1 MTAQPLSFSVDSEKL
16 LKLGA
21 HYLHSSEGSAA
32 LKAGHLS
39 SDERLFLSI
48 LRTPLLNETLF
59 VKNRKII
66 EVGQKFEDA
75 YFVVQGE
82 VQIQRGNKTHML
94 GAGSVLGLAEGMVGL
109 ASSYSALALTSVQ
122 VKIISFHKVNQIV
135 KVLPTE
141 LRLIM
146 ATIIKRNLTT
156 I

>member
-82 VQIQRGNKTHML
+82 VQIQRGNKIHML

-109 ASSYSALALTSVQ
+109 ASSYSALASTSVQ

-146 ATIIKRNLTT
+146 ATIIKRNLTA

>member
-109 ASSYSALALTSVQ
+109 ASSYSALASTSVQ